1 MIDLNEWIRELD
13 EEPDREL
20 IDHEEYQKQ
29 LFRDY
34 VLRKNDNMEKREE
47 LFGRF
52 CSGKCLPE
60 KKDSGRSL
68 QHLTLDISAGHIF
81 HIISQDHHLSFTR
94 NSMRSGRQ
102 A

>member
-29 LFRDY
+29 LFRDC
-34 VLRKNDNMEKREE
+34 VLRKDDNMEKREE

-52 CSGKCLPE
+52 CSGEMLTGE
-60 KKDSGRSL
+60 KDSGRSL

-81 HIISQDHHLSFTR
+81 HITSPDHHLSFMK
-94 NSMRSGRQ
+94 N
-102 A
+102 